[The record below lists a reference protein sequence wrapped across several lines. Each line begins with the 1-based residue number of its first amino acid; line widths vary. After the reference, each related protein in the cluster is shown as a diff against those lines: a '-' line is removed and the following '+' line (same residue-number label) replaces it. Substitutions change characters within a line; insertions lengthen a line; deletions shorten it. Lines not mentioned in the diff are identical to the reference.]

1 MNLARGVIT
10 IGLSLYFSATSA
22 SKLALSDAKASSAS
36 NRNTEQMVS
45 YVQAKLSAGSGA
57 CGKMAPQA
65 ASLLEQGKAA
75 ESGGVGVHIAAVGEY
90 EDDDQLVWVGLNIHK
105 LDFLGECVAPP
116 CVSMCWCDDG
126 PFLSVRGFAYKIT
139 SIMQNG
145 NSLCMGKCNIYDKLA
160 TDLARGTNEYVI
172 QIAQLQ
178 NAPIR
183 LRTVPLPEPVNLAA
197 AGGPLHYNVEF
208 LKGDMGILVP
218 GWICI
223 NCQHGIGAVGP
234 ETPIPSPL
242 SLWVSDL
249 NVGCIS
255 GIATSTEGVSP
266 ITRVSLPIVSI
277 GAVPLLA
284 SWCGTTTETATICSA
299 LCCRAWA
306 KAAAARARAR
316 AKAKAGVEGSL
327 LTRPRPSGTAT
338 SPHP

>member
-266 ITRVSLPIVSI
+266 ITRGGIQSIVPKVRTVTLGADDGSEGDTFSLPMEVPDESVCLAHRVMSYLR
-277 GAVPLLA
+277 GGDAVVQVCPGQGNEPVTPDQLQ
-284 SWCGTTTETATICSA
+284 
-299 LCCRAWA
+299 
-306 KAAAARARAR
+306 KM
-316 AKAKAGVEGSL
+316 
-327 LTRPRPSGTAT
+327 
-338 SPHP
+338 